1 MLNRIIILVMCL
13 SSSLAMALQTESSS
27 AVSNQSSD
35 NNGDIRFIRDN
46 LTVFMH
52 AGPGREFRILG
63 TVEAGSKIT
72 LLEHNQD
79 KGFAEIIDDKQRT
92 GWVED
97 ENVVSQ
103 RSMREILPE
112 TQKRLQQVNDELAQ
126 AQQLNQDLNQQI
138 AELSLSN
145 QQLQQRYDTL
155 NDTYVLLR
163 DQQDAQDQS
172 SQKEWFT
179 RGGMIALAGIILGV
193 IVTYMPKRKRRS
205 DNWM

>member
-1 MLNRIIILVMCL
+1 MMCL
-13 SSSLAMALQTESSS
+13 TSSVALALQTEP
-27 AVSNQSSD
+27 SNTTSNEPSD
-35 NNGDIRFIRDN
+35 DSTDVRYIRDN

-63 TVEAGSKIT
+63 TIEAGTKIT
-72 LLEHNQD
+72 LLEQNRE
-79 KGFAEIIDDKQRT
+79 KGFVEIIDDKQRT
-92 GWVED
+92 GWIED
-97 ENVVSQ
+97 QNVVNQ

-112 TQKRLQQVNDELAQ
+112 LREKLSQNNDELTRAE
-126 AQQLNQDLNQQI
+126 QLNQELNQQI

-145 QQLQQRYDTL
+145 KQLQQRYDTL
-155 NDTYVLLR
+155 NDTYTLLR
-163 DQQDAQDQS
+163 EQKDDQDQS

-193 IVTYMPKRKRRS
+193 IMTYIPKRKRRS

>member
-1 MLNRIIILVMCL
+1 MMCL
-13 SSSLAMALQTESSS
+13 TSSVALALQTEP
-27 AVSNQSSD
+27 SNPTSNEPSDDSSD
-35 NNGDIRFIRDN
+35 VRYIRDN

-63 TVEAGSKIT
+63 TIEAGTKIT
-72 LLEHNQD
+72 QLEQNRD
-79 KGFAEIIDDKQRT
+79 KGFVEIIDDKQRT
-92 GWVED
+92 GWIED
-97 ENVVSQ
+97 QNVVNQ

-112 TQKRLQQVNDELAQ
+112 LREKLSQNNDELTRAE
-126 AQQLNQDLNQQI
+126 QLNQELNQQI

-145 QQLQQRYDTL
+145 KQLQQRYDTL
-155 NDTYVLLR
+155 NDTYTLLR
-163 DQQDAQDQS
+163 EQQDDQDQS

-193 IVTYMPKRKRRS
+193 IMTYIPKRKRRS